1 MDLKTCPKCKIAQNI
16 VRSYYAEENG
26 EIYKVLVYSCRNPK
40 CQNKGVEE
48 KVKQKI
54 EVLKGE

>member
-1 MDLKTCPKCKIAQNI
+1 MKACPKCKTAQNI

-26 EIYKVLVYSCRNPK
+26 EIYKVLVYSCRNLQCP
-40 CQNKGVEE
+40 NKGVEE

>member
-1 MDLKTCPKCKIAQNI
+1 MKACPKCKIAQNI